1 MNTRRL
7 LYLLGFVALLA
18 PIGCGGSPGAPK
30 PLIIMASSSIWGEL
44 SPCG

>member
-1 MNTRRL
+1 MTMRRL
-7 LYLLGFVALLA
+7 LSLLGLVLLA

>member
-1 MNTRRL
+1 MTMRL
-7 LYLLGFVALLA
+7 LLSLTGFVLLLGPL
-18 PIGCGGSPGAPK
+18 GCGGSPGAPK